1 MRGTKKDEERV
12 EHMSGSSQVARVFFF
27 FCEQCECRR
36 MSNSVEWNTGTY
48 ISRIL
53 MRRIILKMHRDVF
66 VPTKTTKC
74 VIPSWYYNINAYIV
88 FTFTYL
94 WAEIL
99 ESEPAKRFT
108 CASHFSAFYIH
119 PRCEDDSSQL
129 WQREDNVLQLPER
142 TAVGFIWAGCSFY
155 SEARSIISWRKPG
168 IPAPLH
174 HIRAILIPI
183 SITLHV
189 TSFMSPCCELNSKL

>member
-1 MRGTKKDEERV
+1 MKHWDLHLEDFNAAYHIKDA
-12 EHMSGSSQVARVFFF
+12 Q
-27 FCEQCECRR
+27 
-36 MSNSVEWNTGTY
+36 
-48 ISRIL
+48 
-53 MRRIILKMHRDVF
+53 RRIRANQDNEMCYSVLILQYKCIHCFCFHVSSGRDF
-66 VPTKTTKC
+66 GKRASKT
-74 VIPSWYYNINAYIV
+74 
-88 FTFTYL
+88 L
-94 WAEIL
+94 H
-99 ESEPAKRFT
+99 

-189 TSFMSPCCELNSKL
+189 TSFMSPCCGLNSKL